1 MKIDKSTEITL
12 DHFLKL
18 PRVAQLLF
26 FQEMEDNAIK
36 PTENPYA
43 YFYIS
48 GCFCVEGTESPIEKI
63 FLFAFTR
70 RTSERYGCDDTYYYL
85 EPQYEIKIGD
95 KRYRADFYVCF
106 DNVDE
111 SMDAITDSV
120 KLIIECDGHNFHE
133 KTKAQVRRDNERDF
147 DLKKAGYEVL
157 HFSGSQIYNDPYK
170 CADDVIDFINSRLV
184 EAKKNYNNKL

>member
-12 DHFLKL
+12 DYFLKL
-18 PRVAQLLF
+18 PRMAQLLF
-26 FQEMEDNAIK
+26 FQEMEDNV
-36 PTENPYA
+36 TEPAKTPYL
-43 YFYIS
+43 YFSLS

-70 RTSERYGCDDTYYYL
+70 RSAERLESNQINIYL
-85 EPQYEIKIGD
+85 EPQYEIKIGR
-95 KRYRADFYVCF
+95 KKYRADFYVDF

-111 SMDAITDSV
+111 STNKMTDEI

-133 KTKAQVRRDNERDF
+133 KTKAQVKRNNERDY

-170 CADDVIDFINSRLV
+170 CADDVIDFIESRL
-184 EAKKNYNNKL
+184 ESKGIKLD